1 MNYFLVKSEPS
12 AYSWQQ
18 LLKDKKTEW
27 TGVRNFAARL
37 HLRAMK
43 TGDTV
48 LFYHS
53 NEGKEIVGIAKVVK
67 EAYQD
72 RTTKEDWSAV
82 DIAPHKA
89 LAKPVTL
96 EEIKKDKRLKNIPLV
111 RIPRLSVM
119 PVTKAEFD
127 AIMELSGK

>member
-18 LLKDKKTEW
+18 FLKDKRTDW

-43 TGDTV
+43 TGDRV

-53 NEGKEIVGIAKVVK
+53 NEGKEIVGLARVVK

-82 DIAPHKA
+82 DLAPEKT
-89 LAKPVTL
+89 LKKPVTL

-127 AIMELSGK
+127 AILELSGK